1 MKPSLRLRR
10 LSKPPIALRAR
21 STQRRRQRQL
31 SRVAT
36 KDLRPLDLPRLPPR
50 PVRPLPGQPII
61 HSSLLMRPV
70 PVQQAPVALAQQPH
84 VQAITRTALLVGRVR
99 LLALADLVP
108 PPDPVVPAVPEV
120 EALVAPAVV
129 PVEYDPAL
137 LHVHVQ
143 MVPALAVPEVPVVPV
158 VPVPSLPAEVHAPAL
173 RAAALQRAAALLV
186 EHPVVPAVLVVP
198 AAAELVAVALQVHS
212 VSKAESRVRR
222 ARARKCVVKSST
234 ICKPPSWVASSSL
247 VVMAQ
252 PRFACLVAHR

>member
-1 MKPSLRLRR
+1 
-10 LSKPPIALRAR
+10 
-21 STQRRRQRQL
+21 
-31 SRVAT
+31 
-36 KDLRPLDLPRLPPR
+36 
-50 PVRPLPGQPII
+50 
-61 HSSLLMRPV
+61 MRPV

-108 PPDPVVPAVPEV
+108 PPEPVVPAVPEV

-143 MVPALAVPEVPVVPV
+143 MVPALAVPEVPAVPVVPV

-234 ICKPPSWVASSSL
+234 ICKLPSLVASSSL

-252 PRFACLVAHR
+252 PRFACHVAHR